1 MTQRIDTDNFCLSLK
16 YNFSFFHSM
25 KQNNKKHSL
34 LFALPVLAVLVFG
47 SIGTTNV
54 FAEDTNNGFIPTS
67 VSSVTTDALS
77 DVAVASPDR
86 QAEVKFDGKTS
97 GWAIVAGQAFPS
109 SIALDGKAVHQNNGV
124 WKVKST
130 AEISVGDRLDIP
142 LELKG
147 KAVNGKL
154 RLHGT
159 GTLDGGD
166 TFRII
171 LRGHYAPL
179 ADSPGIFVLDFSTA
193 KVQNMEN
200 GLRIPLFQHG
210 TIDVESVIP
219 TVDDSITDSNVEE

>member
-1 MTQRIDTDNFCLSLK
+1 
-16 YNFSFFHSM
+16 M
-25 KQNNKKHSL
+25 KQSNKKHSL

-54 FAEDTNNGFIPTS
+54 FAEDATHDFIPTS

-86 QAEVKFDGKTS
+86 QAEVQFDGKTS

-109 SIALDGKAVHQNNGV
+109 SITLDGKAVHQNNGV

-171 LRGHYAPL
+171 LRGHYAPV
-179 ADSPGIFVLDFSTA
+179 ADSPGIFVLDFSTT

-210 TIDVESVIP
+210 LIDVESVIP

>member
-1 MTQRIDTDNFCLSLK
+1 
-16 YNFSFFHSM
+16 M
-25 KQNNKKHSL
+25 KQINKKHSL
-34 LFALPVLAVLVFG
+34 LFTLPVLAVLVFG
-47 SIGTTNV
+47 SIGTTSV
-54 FAEDTNNGFIPTS
+54 FAEDANNGFIPTS

-86 QAEVKFDGKTS
+86 QAEIKFNGKTS

-109 SIALDGKAVHQNNGV
+109 SITLDGKAVHQNNGV

-130 AEISVGDRLDIP
+130 AEISIGDRLDIP

-171 LRGHYAPL
+171 LRGHYAPV

-210 TIDVESVIP
+210 LIDVESVIQ

>member
-1 MTQRIDTDNFCLSLK
+1 
-16 YNFSFFHSM
+16 M
-25 KQNNKKHSL
+25 KQTSKKHSL

-54 FAEDTNNGFIPTS
+54 FAEDANNGFIPTT
-67 VSSVTTDALS
+67 VSSVTTDTLS

-109 SIALDGKAVHQNNGV
+109 SITLDGKAVHQNNGV

-130 AEISVGDRLDIP
+130 AEISVGDRENIELD
-142 LELKG
+142 LKG

-171 LRGHYAPL
+171 LRGHYAPV
-179 ADSPGIFVLDFSTA
+179 ADSPGTFILDFSTA

-210 TIDVESVIP
+210 PITVEPVIS
-219 TVDDSITDSNVEE
+219 TVDDLVTDSNVEE

>member
-1 MTQRIDTDNFCLSLK
+1 MTQRINTDDFCLSLK
-16 YNFSFFHSM
+16 YNFSFLHFM
-25 KQNNKKHSL
+25 KQSNKKHSL

-54 FAEDTNNGFIPTS
+54 FAEDANNGFIPTG

-109 SIALDGKAVHQNNGV
+109 SIVLDGKAVHQNNGV

-130 AEISVGDRLDIP
+130 AEISVGDRLNIP

-147 KAVNGKL
+147 KAVDGKL

-171 LRGHYAPL
+171 LRGHYAPV
-179 ADSPGIFVLDFSTA
+179 ADSPGTFVLDFSTA

-210 TIDVESVIP
+210 PINVEPVIP
-219 TVDDSITDSNVEE
+219 TVDDSVTDSNVEE

>member
-1 MTQRIDTDNFCLSLK
+1 MVPL
-16 YNFSFFHSM
+16 
-25 KQNNKKHSL
+25 
-34 LFALPVLAVLVFG
+34 
-47 SIGTTNV
+47 
-54 FAEDTNNGFIPTS
+54 
-67 VSSVTTDALS
+67 
-77 DVAVASPDR
+77 
-86 QAEVKFDGKTS
+86 
-97 GWAIVAGQAFPS
+97 
-109 SIALDGKAVHQNNGV
+109 VHQNNGV

-147 KAVNGKL
+147 KAVDGNL

-171 LRGHYAPL
+171 LRGHYAPV
-179 ADSPGIFVLDFSTA
+179 ADSPGTFVLDFSTA

-210 TIDVESVIP
+210 LIDVEPVIS
-219 TVDDSITDSNVEE
+219 TVDDFVTDSNVEE

>member
-1 MTQRIDTDNFCLSLK
+1 
-16 YNFSFFHSM
+16 M
-25 KQNNKKHSL
+25 KQTSKKHSL

-54 FAEDTNNGFIPTS
+54 FAEDANNGFIPTT
-67 VSSVTTDALS
+67 VSSVTTDTLS
-77 DVAVASPDR
+77 DVAVTSPDR

-109 SIALDGKAVHQNNGV
+109 SIALDGKAVNQNNGV

-130 AEISVGDRLDIP
+130 AEISVGDRENIELD
-142 LELKG
+142 LKG

-171 LRGHYAPL
+171 LRGHYAPV
-179 ADSPGIFVLDFSTA
+179 ADSPGTFILDFSTA

-210 TIDVESVIP
+210 PITVEPVIS
-219 TVDDSITDSNVEE
+219 TVDDLVTDSNVEE

>member
-1 MTQRIDTDNFCLSLK
+1 MTQRINTDDFCLSLK
-16 YNFSFFHSM
+16 YNFSFFHFM

-47 SIGTTNV
+47 SIGTTSV
-54 FAEDTNNGFIPTS
+54 FAEDANNGFIPTG

-97 GWAIVAGQAFPS
+97 GWAIIAGQAFPS

-171 LRGHYAPL
+171 LRGHYAPV
-179 ADSPGIFVLDFSTA
+179 ADSPGTFVLDFSTA

-210 TIDVESVIP
+210 LIDVESVIP

>member
-1 MTQRIDTDNFCLSLK
+1 
-16 YNFSFFHSM
+16 M

-34 LFALPVLAVLVFG
+34 LLALPVLAVLVFG

-54 FAEDTNNGFIPTS
+54 FADDANNGLIPTS

-86 QAEVKFDGKTS
+86 QAEVTFDGKTS
-97 GWAIVAGQAFPS
+97 GWAIIAGQAFPS
-109 SIALDGKAVHQNNGV
+109 SIALDGKAIHQNNGV

-130 AEISVGDRLDIP
+130 AEISVGDRIDIP

-159 GTLDGGD
+159 GTLEGGD

-171 LRGHYAPL
+171 LRGHYAPV

-200 GLRIPLFQHG
+200 NLRIPLFQHG
-210 TIDVESVIP
+210 LINADPVIS
-219 TVDDSITDSNVEE
+219 TVDDLALIQT

>member
-1 MTQRIDTDNFCLSLK
+1 
-16 YNFSFFHSM
+16 M
-25 KQNNKKHSL
+25 KQSNKKHSL

-54 FAEDTNNGFIPTS
+54 FAEDANNGFIPTG

-109 SIALDGKAVHQNNGV
+109 SIVLDGKAVHQNNGV

-130 AEISVGDRLDIP
+130 AEISVGDRLNIP

-147 KAVNGKL
+147 KAVDGKL

-171 LRGHYAPL
+171 LRGHYAPV
-179 ADSPGIFVLDFSTA
+179 ADSPGTFVLDFSTA

-210 TIDVESVIP
+210 PINVESVIP
-219 TVDDSITDSNVEE
+219 TVDDSVTDSNVEE

>member
-1 MTQRIDTDNFCLSLK
+1 
-16 YNFSFFHSM
+16 M
-25 KQNNKKHSL
+25 KQNHKKHSL

-47 SIGTTNV
+47 SIGTTSV
-54 FAEDTNNGFIPTS
+54 FAEDAYNGFIPTG
-67 VSSVTTDALS
+67 VSSVTTDVLSDVLS
-77 DVAVASPDR
+77 DVAVTSPDR
-86 QAEVKFDGKTS
+86 QAEVNFNGKTS

-109 SIALDGKAVHQNNGV
+109 NIVLNGTAVHQNNGV

-130 AEISVGDRLDIP
+130 AEISVGDRLNIP

-147 KAVNGKL
+147 KAVDGKL

-171 LRGHYAPL
+171 LRGHYAPV
-179 ADSPGIFVLDFSTA
+179 ADSPGTFVLDFSTA

-210 TIDVESVIP
+210 PINVESVIP
-219 TVDDSITDSNVEE
+219 TVDDSVTDSNVEE

>member
-1 MTQRIDTDNFCLSLK
+1 
-16 YNFSFFHSM
+16 M

-47 SIGTTNV
+47 SIGTTSV
-54 FAEDTNNGFIPTS
+54 FAEDANNGFIPTG

-97 GWAIVAGQAFPS
+97 GWAIIAGQAFPS

-171 LRGHYAPL
+171 LRGHYAPV
-179 ADSPGIFVLDFSTA
+179 ADSPGTFVLDFSTA

-210 TIDVESVIP
+210 LIDVESVIP

>member
-1 MTQRIDTDNFCLSLK
+1 
-16 YNFSFFHSM
+16 M
-25 KQNNKKHSL
+25 KQSNKKHSL
-34 LFALPVLAVLVFG
+34 LFALPVLAALVFG
-47 SIGTTNV
+47 SIGTTSV
-54 FAEDTNNGFIPTS
+54 FAEDANNGFIPTS

-86 QAEVKFDGKTS
+86 QAEVTFDGKTS

-109 SIALDGKAVHQNNGV
+109 SIVLDGKAVHQNNGV

-130 AEISVGDRLDIP
+130 AEISVGDRHDIP

-147 KAVNGKL
+147 KAVDGKL

-171 LRGHYAPL
+171 LRGHYAPV
-179 ADSPGIFVLDFSTA
+179 ADSPGTFVLDFSTA

-210 TIDVESVIP
+210 LIDVEPVIP
-219 TVDDSITDSNVEE
+219 TVDDLVADSNVEE

>member
-1 MTQRIDTDNFCLSLK
+1 
-16 YNFSFFHSM
+16 M

-47 SIGTTNV
+47 SIGTTSV
-54 FAEDTNNGFIPTS
+54 FADDANNGFIPTD
-67 VSSVTTDALS
+67 VSSAITDAFS
-77 DVAVASPDR
+77 DVAVTSPDR
-86 QAEVKFDGKTS
+86 QAEVTFDGETT
-97 GWAIVAGQAFPS
+97 GWAIIAGQAFPS
-109 SIALDGKAVHQNNGV
+109 KITIEEGTAVHQNNGV
-124 WKVKST
+124 WKVKSLAKIT
-130 AEISVGDRLDIP
+130 VGDRIDIP

-147 KAVNGKL
+147 KAVDGKL

-159 GTLDGGD
+159 GELDGGD

-179 ADSPGIFVLDFSTA
+179 HESPGTFVLDFSTA

-210 TIDVESVIP
+210 LIDVQSVTP
-219 TVDDSITDSNVEE
+219 TVDDFVADSNIEE

>member
-1 MTQRIDTDNFCLSLK
+1 
-16 YNFSFFHSM
+16 M

-54 FAEDTNNGFIPTS
+54 FAEDANNGFIPTN

-159 GTLDGGD
+159 GTLEGGD

-171 LRGHYAPL
+171 LRGHYAPI
-179 ADSPGIFVLDFSTA
+179 ADSPGTFVLDFSTA

-210 TIDVESVIP
+210 PITVEPVIP
-219 TVDDSITDSNVEE
+219 TVDDLVADSNVEE

>member
-1 MTQRIDTDNFCLSLK
+1 MTQRINTDNFCLSLK

-54 FAEDTNNGFIPTS
+54 FAEDANNGFIPAN
-67 VSSVTTDALS
+67 VSSVVTDALS

-86 QAEVKFDGKTS
+86 HAQVKFDGTTN

-109 SIALDGKAVHQNNGV
+109 SITLDGKAVHQNNGV

-130 AEISVGDRLDIP
+130 AEISVGDRIDVP

-171 LRGHYAPL
+171 LRGHYAPV
-179 ADSPGIFVLDFSTA
+179 ADSPGTFVLDFSTA

-210 TIDVESVIP
+210 TINVDPVIP
-219 TVDDSITDSNVEE
+219 TVDDLTADSNVEE

>member
-1 MTQRIDTDNFCLSLK
+1 
-16 YNFSFFHSM
+16 M
-25 KQNNKKHSL
+25 KQSNKKHSL

-47 SIGTTNV
+47 SIGTTSV
-54 FAEDTNNGFIPTS
+54 FAEDANNGFIPTT

-77 DVAVASPDR
+77 DVAVTSPDR
-86 QAEVKFDGKTS
+86 QAEVKFDGKTT

-109 SIALDGKAVHQNNGV
+109 NIELNGTAIHQNNGV

-147 KAVNGKL
+147 KAVDGKL

-171 LRGHYAPL
+171 LRGHYAPV
-179 ADSPGIFVLDFSTA
+179 ADSPGTFVLDFTTA

-210 TIDVESVIP
+210 LIDVEPVIQ
-219 TVDDSITDSNVEE
+219 TVDDFVTDSNVEE

>member
-1 MTQRIDTDNFCLSLK
+1 
-16 YNFSFFHSM
+16 M
-25 KQNNKKHSL
+25 KQSNKKHSL

-54 FAEDTNNGFIPTS
+54 FAEDANNGFIPTS

-77 DVAVASPDR
+77 DVAVASQDR

-97 GWAIVAGQAFPS
+97 GWAIIAGQAFPS
-109 SIALDGKAVHQNNGV
+109 SIALDGKAIHQNNGV

-130 AEISVGDRLDIP
+130 AEISVGDRLNIP

-147 KAVNGKL
+147 KAVDGKL

-171 LRGHYAPL
+171 LRGHYAPV
-179 ADSPGIFVLDFSTA
+179 ADSPGTFVLDFSTA

-210 TIDVESVIP
+210 PINVESVIP
-219 TVDDSITDSNVEE
+219 TVDDLVADSNVEE

>member
-1 MTQRIDTDNFCLSLK
+1 MTQRINTDDFCLALK
-16 YNFSFFHSM
+16 YNFSFLHFM
-25 KQNNKKHSL
+25 KQSNKKHSL
-34 LFALPVLAVLVFG
+34 LFALPVLTVLVFG

-54 FAEDTNNGFIPTS
+54 FAEDANNGFIPTS

-77 DVAVASPDR
+77 DVAVESPDR

-171 LRGHYAPL
+171 LRGHYAPVS
-179 ADSPGIFVLDFSTA
+179 DSPGTFVVDFSTA

-210 TIDVESVIP
+210 LIDVESVIP
-219 TVDDSITDSNVEE
+219 TVDDSVTDSNVEE